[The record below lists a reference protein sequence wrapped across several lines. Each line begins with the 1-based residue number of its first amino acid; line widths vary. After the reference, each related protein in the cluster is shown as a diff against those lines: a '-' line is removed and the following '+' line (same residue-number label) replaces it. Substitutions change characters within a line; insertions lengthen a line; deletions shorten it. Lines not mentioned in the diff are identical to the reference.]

1 MITTRGLCFAMN
13 ARNMTSV
20 FKENIYINNF
30 DKVFGHNAPDVF
42 LNPKDDQEIKLDID
56 LNLQEL
62 TDRSGTSGHVL

>member
-1 MITTRGLCFAMN
+1 
-13 ARNMTSV
+13 MTSV

-42 LNPKDDQEIKLDID
+42 LSPRDDETIQLVIN

-62 TDRSGTSGHVL
+62 TDRSGGSGHVL